1 MAHVAVIGSG
11 FSGLSAACFLAKE
24 GFKVTVLEKNSIAG
38 GRARKFS
45 AAGFTFDMGPSWYW
59 MPDVFDRFFAHFG
72 KSSADYY
79 SLQRLNP
86 SYRVVF
92 GKDDFLDLPSDLEQL
107 YALFERMEPG
117 SAKVLN
123 LFLEEAK
130 RKYIVGIQ
138 DLVYQP
144 GLALTE
150 LLKPVV
156 LKNSWNL
163 HLLESLSS
171 YINKRFKSP
180 RLVQL
185 LQFPV
190 LFLGST
196 PEKTPALYTLMNY
209 ADMVLGT
216 WYPNSGMF
224 TVVDALVSLAESLG
238 VKFEYNSNV
247 DSLTVQSSV
256 ITGCVVNDKPRL
268 FDYVVASADYQHVEQ
283 ELLPSA
289 MRRYSDAYWNKRVM
303 APSSLIFYLG
313 INKQIK
319 NLLHHTLFFDEDFK
333 KHASEIY
340 DNPQW
345 PTAPQFYVS
354 CTSKSD
360 ATVAPPGNEN
370 ILILIP
376 VATGLEDNEKIRTK
390 YFDEVINRL
399 ENLTGESIRPHIVFK
414 RSYAHKDFISDYN
427 AYKGN
432 AYGLANTLRQTANL
446 RPSIVSKKVKNLF
459 YTGHLTV
466 PGPGVPPALISGE
479 VVAKEL
485 IRRHNKK

>member
-1 MAHVAVIGSG
+1 MTHAAVIGAG
-11 FSGLSAACFLAKE
+11 FSGLSAACFLARE
-24 GFKVTVLEKNSIAG
+24 GIKVTVLEKNSIAG

-59 MPDVFDRFFAHFG
+59 MPDVFDRFFTQFG
-72 KSSADYY
+72 KSSSDYY

-92 GKDDFLDLPSDLEQL
+92 GKDDFMDLPSDLEG
-107 YALFERMEPG
+107 LFSLFDRIEPG
-117 SAKVLN
+117 SAKVLK

-130 RKYIVGIQ
+130 RKYIIGIQ

-144 GLALTE
+144 GLAFSE

-156 LKNSWNL
+156 LKNSWSL
-163 HLLESLSS
+163 HLIESLSS
-171 YINKRFKSP
+171 YITKRFSSP

-190 LFLGST
+190 LFLGAT
-196 PEKTPALYTLMNY
+196 PEKAPALYTLMNY

-216 WYPNSGMF
+216 WYPNNGMF
-224 TVVDALVSLAESLG
+224 TVVEALVTLAKSLG
-238 VKFEYNSNV
+238 VTFEYNSNV
-247 DSLTVQSSV
+247 DSLTVRSGV
-256 ITGCVVNDKPRL
+256 ITGCMVNGKPRS

-289 MRRYSDAYWNKRVM
+289 LRRYSDAYWNKRVM

-313 INKQIK
+313 VNKQIK
-319 NLLHHTLFFDEDFK
+319 NLLHHTLFFDEDLK
-333 KHASEIY
+333 KHAAEIY

-376 VATGLEDNEKIRTK
+376 VATGLEDNETIRAK
-390 YFDEVINRL
+390 YFDQVIDRL

-485 IRRHNKK
+485 IRRHKKK